1 MDIQLVTN
9 QPEET
14 LRLNSVER
22 YSDGSGFRTILQV
35 RSRGFEVSAPFYFEP
50 HPLEKFLDAL
60 VAMDRS
66 LSGSAKLKPLYED
79 PFIEL
84 TLTPRGSVVVR
95 GEVFEHSEHSQHLK
109 FEFETDQTVLKPLI
123 EAVRACLVMPPT

>member
-1 MDIQLVTN
+1 MDIALVTN

-14 LRLNSVER
+14 LRLSEVVR
-22 YSDGSGFRTILQV
+22 YSDASGFGTVLQV
-35 RSRGFEVSAPFYFEP
+35 RSRGFQVSAPFYFEP
-50 HPLEKFLDAL
+50 QPLEQFLHAL
-60 VAMDRS
+60 IDMDQS
-66 LSGSAKLKPLYED
+66 LAGSARLKPLFED

-84 TLTPRGSVVVR
+84 TLTRRGSVVVR

-123 EAVRACLVMPPT
+123 DAVRACFTLPLT